1 MINERDEWGR
11 DPSVLRMRQA
21 FSCMEAAQIEL
32 LKQLRIS
39 QLDSRLRHAREIA
52 KGFFE
57 RAWSLSVSRGMDI
70 GEEELAALYIHCL
83 IRSLN
88 KFGVEIPSVALPD
101 DERLS
106 ALANEVLQ

>member
-11 DPSVLRMRQA
+11 DPSVLRMRQV
-21 FSCMEAAQIEL
+21 FSYMEAAQIEL

-39 QLDSRLRHAREIA
+39 QLDSRLGRAREIA

-57 RAWSLSVSRGMDI
+57 RAWALSVSRGMDI
-70 GEEELAALYIHCL
+70 GEEEAAVLYIHCL
-83 IRSLN
+83 AESLR
-88 KFGVEIPSVALPD
+88 KCGVEVSAEVLPD

-106 ALANEVLQ
+106 ALADEVLQ

>member
-11 DPSVLRMRQA
+11 DPSVQRMRQV
-21 FSCMEAAQIEL
+21 FSYMEAAQIEL

-39 QLDSRLRHAREIA
+39 QLDSRLRGARETA

-70 GEEELAALYIHCL
+70 GEEELAVLYIHCL
-83 IRSLN
+83 ALSLS
-88 KFGVEIPSVALPD
+88 KSGVEIPGGALPD

-106 ALANEVLQ
+106 ALANEVLP